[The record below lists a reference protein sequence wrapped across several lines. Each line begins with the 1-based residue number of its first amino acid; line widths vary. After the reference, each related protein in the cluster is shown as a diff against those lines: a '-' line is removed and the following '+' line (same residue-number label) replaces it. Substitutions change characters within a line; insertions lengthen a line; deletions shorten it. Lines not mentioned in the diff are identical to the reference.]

1 MLPVDD
7 DANCFCSVWWTREE
21 GAGIDW
27 IGVGV
32 IEGVDGVNGVDG
44 VVGVVGVEGV
54 ERRKNLSLV
63 SSPP

>member
-32 IEGVDGVNGVDG
+32 IEGVDGVNGVDVADVVNVPD
-44 VVGVVGVEGV
+44 VVG
-54 ERRKNLSLV
+54 
-63 SSPP
+63 PPHCNW